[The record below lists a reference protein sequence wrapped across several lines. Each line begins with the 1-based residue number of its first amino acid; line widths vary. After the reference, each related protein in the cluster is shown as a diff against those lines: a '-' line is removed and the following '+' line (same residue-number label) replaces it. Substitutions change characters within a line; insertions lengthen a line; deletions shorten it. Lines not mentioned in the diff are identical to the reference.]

1 MTVDT
6 ELADKAE
13 KCLDNYLGYV
23 AASGGG
29 LINSIL
35 EETQG
40 KIYEV
45 STSLRDRESVRL
57 DERSLEHTLDRS
69 GHWVDSILS
78 ALSNQ
83 GSV

>member
-1 MTVDT
+1 MVQTLALMTVDT
-6 ELADKAE
+6 EVADEAE
-13 KCLDNYLGYV
+13 KCLDNYLEV
-23 AASGGG
+23 AASSG

-69 GHWVDSILS
+69 NH
-78 ALSNQ
+78 
-83 GSV
+83 